1 MMHGFEETGQQ
12 CCSIAARELGKINA
26 GLRFFGGKP
35 PGNPIYSSPHRLLTF
50 AEN

>member
-1 MMHGFEETGQQ
+1 MKHGFEETGQQ

-35 PGNPIYSSPHRLLTF
+35 PPNSIYSSPHRLLTF
-50 AEN
+50 AKN